1 MNFSAAIK
9 AHANWR
15 LRLSTYCQG
24 NPKETGVDTQ
34 TLGQDNACDLGKW
47 LYGEGQRYASDPRF
61 GELVN
66 IHTAFHRHAAEI
78 AAMAQSGKRKEAET
92 LINSNDS
99 QFAKTSVQVVGI
111 LMKFRTQYG
120 DQ

>member
-1 MNFSAAIK
+1 MNFSAAIR

-15 LRLSTYCQG
+15 LRLSTCCQT
-24 NPKETGVDTQ
+24 NAKETVDTQ
-34 TLGQDNACDLGKW
+34 TLAKANACDLGKW